1 MSYDFR
7 AKGSADFI
15 AGKKDQRMFHN
26 IEDHGRL
33 YREGWHDARRKADQ
47 PAGFTHPEGCICRD
61 CLPGNPETGLA
72 PAAPLPDPAKTP
84 PRVDAPQE
92 QAKDGSESGAGWQ
105 GFSSGSWHFFDKGAR
120 KSACKRATRAT
131 GPAHDNADGLVCS
144 LCEDLRGTASQLDL
158 F

>member
-7 AKGSADFI
+7 AKGSSDFI
-15 AGKKDQRMFHN
+15 AGKKDERMFHN
-26 IEDHGRL
+26 TADHGRL
-33 YREGWHDARRKADQ
+33 YREGWHHARRMADEISGQ
-47 PAGFTHPEGCICRD
+47 GFEHAGQTPVAT
-61 CLPGNPETGLA
+61 P
-72 PAAPLPDPAKTP
+72 PAAAKAPDPVKTP
-84 PRVDAPQE
+84 PPVDAPRE

-105 GFSSGSWHFFDKGAR
+105 GFTSGSWHFFDKGAR
-120 KSACKRATRAT
+120 KSACKRATRAN